1 MILSRYM
8 ARRYLVSF
16 LGVLAVMAAIVFLLD
31 IVEQLRRFSGR
42 PMTLADAARLA
53 ALRMPSSVHAVLPL
67 VALLAALAM
76 FVQLARSSELVVAR
90 AVGRSALWVAAAP
103 AAVAL
108 GLGTLA
114 VAAFNPIAAATL
126 QQYEI
131 AVGRMGGGE
140 GATFSISP
148 EGIWL
153 RESVAEGQRL
163 VSAVR
168 VGRNGDTL
176 EELSLLTF
184 DAEARPVELVEAETA
199 RLAEGRWELAGAKR
213 WRLTDPNPERSASR
227 HDVLAL
233 PTELTGDSLRDRFSA
248 PETISIWALPKFIDT
263 LDRAGFTA
271 LRHRVW
277 LQMEL
282 AMPAVLMAMVLVAAG
297 FTMGHIRAGRQG
309 MMVLMA
315 LLAGFAVFFLRN
327 FTQVLGE
334 NGQIPVV
341 LAGWS
346 PPAVAALL
354 ALALLLHR
362 EES

>member
-16 LGVLAVMAAIVFLLD
+16 LGVLAVMAAIVLLLD

-42 PMTLADAARLA
+42 PLGLGDAVRLA

-103 AAVAL
+103 ALVAL

-131 AVGRMGGGE
+131 AVNRIGDGD
-140 GATFSISP
+140 GAAFSVSP

-153 RESVAEGQRL
+153 RESVADGQRL

-168 VGRNGDTL
+168 LGPNGNTL
-176 EELSLLTF
+176 EALSLLTF
-184 DAEARPVELVEAETA
+184 DAEARPVELVEAE
-199 RLAEGRWELAGAKR
+199 EGTLAGGLWQLRNAKR
-213 WRLTDPNPERSASR
+213 WSLTDPNPERSASR
-227 HDVLAL
+227 HDTLEL
-233 PTELTGDSLRDRFSA
+233 PTELSGDALRDRFSA
-248 PETISIWALPKFIDT
+248 PETISIWALPEFIAT
-263 LDRAGFTA
+263 LDRAGFAA
-271 LRHRVW
+271 LPHRVW

-282 AMPAVLMAMVLVAAG
+282 AMPVLLMAMVLVAAS

-309 MMVLMA
+309 MMVLLA
-315 LLAGFAVFFLRN
+315 LLAGFAAFFLRN

-334 NGQIPVV
+334 NGQIPVL
-341 LAGWS
+341 LAGWI